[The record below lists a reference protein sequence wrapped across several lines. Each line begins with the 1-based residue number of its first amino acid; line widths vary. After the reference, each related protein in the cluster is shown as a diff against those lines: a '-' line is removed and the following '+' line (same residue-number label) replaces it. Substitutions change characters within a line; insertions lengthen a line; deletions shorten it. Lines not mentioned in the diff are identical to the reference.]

1 MIDFIELNVGDVS
14 KSRYKEFVSDTIGNQ
29 HSEEFAALDKAY
41 KEEVEKKVAPRQR
54 WNNVFG
60 ILGFLFVMAAMI
72 FCILFLDED
81 SALYAVRTVWKI
93 LVEAGI
99 LLFGAAF
106 FTAQILCR
114 KSLKKI
120 YASDRFQSLNEQAR
134 ALEKQLR
141 EEMNIPEDAFQM
153 DVFVRHAVQKGS
165 SLVNALPR
173 RTDYVNYEFYAFR
186 KEEAVFFSDN
196 YELIRLDVPEIVRVR
211 FVDDKLSF
219 VNWHK
224 AVKSPR
230 ELRKYNV
237 SLTSRNALIVR
248 GFYSVEIRHKE
259 QDYVLRIPGYEK
271 ESVARLFPENGAVR

>member
-1 MIDFIELNVGDVS
+1 
-14 KSRYKEFVSDTIGNQ
+14 
-29 HSEEFAALDKAY
+29 
-41 KEEVEKKVAPRQR
+41 
-54 WNNVFG
+54 
-60 ILGFLFVMAAMI
+60 
-72 FCILFLDED
+72 
-81 SALYAVRTVWKI
+81 
-93 LVEAGI
+93 
-99 LLFGAAF
+99 
-106 FTAQILCR
+106 
-114 KSLKKI
+114 
-120 YASDRFQSLNEQAR
+120 
-134 ALEKQLR
+134 
-141 EEMNIPEDAFQM
+141 M

-271 ESVARLFPENGAVR
+271 ESVARLFPGNGADR

>member
-41 KEEVEKKVAPRQR
+41 KEEVAKKVAPRQR

-106 FTAQILCR
+106 
-114 KSLKKI
+114 S
-120 YASDRFQSLNEQAR
+120 
-134 ALEKQLR
+134 
-141 EEMNIPEDAFQM
+141 
-153 DVFVRHAVQKGS
+153 
-165 SLVNALPR
+165 PR
-173 RTDYVNYEFYAFR
+173 RFCAGKV
-186 KEEAVFFSDN
+186 
-196 YELIRLDVPEIVRVR
+196 
-211 FVDDKLSF
+211 
-219 VNWHK
+219 
-224 AVKSPR
+224 
-230 ELRKYNV
+230 
-237 SLTSRNALIVR
+237 
-248 GFYSVEIRHKE
+248 
-259 QDYVLRIPGYEK
+259 
-271 ESVARLFPENGAVR
+271 